1 MESFSNGLLAEHDW
15 QLELHAKVQLHSQKV
30 ANRIQKNRP
39 AATTRQYDSRQKEF
53 IDFCLKEGFPDGQIV
68 TEKKLVYFL
77 DHYVINRP
85 IRPSRYSRN
94 RMDNQGSA
102 VVQTLGLPSVKAYA
116 SAIVDLWRFQQSL
129 GTNPYPNP
137 RGHLVGAMI
146 KNHQFNETQRKRTQF
161 TDQGFNTL
169 QDGYIA
175 ENIRV
180 IIRYCWAGW
189 LSEQTRD
196 QKP

>member
-1 MESFSNGLLAEHDW
+1 MESFSNGLLAEHDR

-94 RMDNQGSA
+94 RTDNQGSA

-116 SAIVDLWRFQQSL
+116 SAIV
-129 GTNPYPNP
+129 
-137 RGHLVGAMI
+137 
-146 KNHQFNETQRKRTQF
+146 
-161 TDQGFNTL
+161 
-169 QDGYIA
+169 
-175 ENIRV
+175 
-180 IIRYCWAGW
+180 
-189 LSEQTRD
+189 
-196 QKP
+196 